1 MYRRLAIF
9 LMMLAGMSTWSHA
22 QARQNICSGAPVPAG
37 WVIVAFGTN
46 GACGG
51 STFDLEVIEDIAT
64 ITTPGSTVSACAE
77 GIPLPAEW
85 VVEGVTTNL
94 GCGFG
99 TNNVDQLL
107 QLEGFVV
114 GTEKFVCTGN
124 ILPTG
129 WAVVSTTTQAGSC
142 GGGGPNNVD
151 IIRRNF

>member
-22 QARQNICSGAPVPAG
+22 QARQTQCSGATVPAG
-37 WVIVAFGTN
+37 WVVVSLGTDF
-46 GACGG
+46 AKCDG
-51 STFDLEVIEDIAT
+51 STFDLQVIEDIAT
-64 ITTPGSTVSACAE
+64 ITTAGSTVSACAE

-94 GCGFG
+94 DCGMG
-99 TNNVDQLL
+99 VNNVDQLL
-107 QLEGFVV
+107 QLKGFVV
-114 GTEKFVCTGN
+114 GTEKTVCTGN

-129 WAVVSTTTQAGSC
+129 WTVVSTTTRSGSC
-142 GGGGPNNVD
+142 GGGTNNVD

>member
-1 MYRRLAIF
+1 MYRRLAIC

-22 QARQNICSGAPVPAG
+22 QARQNICSGATVPAG
-37 WVIVAFGTN
+37 WVIVALGTN
-46 GACGG
+46 GTCGG
-51 STFDLEVIEDIAT
+51 FTFDLEVIEDIAT

-94 GCGFG
+94 DCGMG
-99 TNNVDQLL
+99 VNNVDQLL

-114 GTEKFVCTGN
+114 GTEKTVCAGN

-129 WAVVSTTTQAGSC
+129 WTVVSTTTRAGSC
-142 GGGGPNNVD
+142 GGGTNNVD